1 MKSVFAM
8 SLNHKNVELR
18 EMTLHYHLI
27 FWKTLKKQMACIR
40 YTKADAQK
48 KCNKVFCVVNS
59 DLQHNYY
66 IVHIY
71 YLQNSKLTGF
81 WGDFLKTVYN
91 EYIL

>member
-40 YTKADAQK
+40 YTKTDAQK
-48 KCNKVFCVVNS
+48 MQQS
-59 DLQHNYY
+59 
-66 IVHIY
+66 
-71 YLQNSKLTGF
+71 
-81 WGDFLKTVYN
+81 
-91 EYIL
+91 ILCGE